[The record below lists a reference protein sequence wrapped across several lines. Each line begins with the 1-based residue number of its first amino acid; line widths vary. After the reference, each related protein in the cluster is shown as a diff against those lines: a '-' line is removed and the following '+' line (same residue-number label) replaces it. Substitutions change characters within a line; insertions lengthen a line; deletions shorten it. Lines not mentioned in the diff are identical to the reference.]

1 MVISEMLAVI
11 NAALGIGGPCGHE
24 IAQRPDQPAAVAET
38 RAANDALGAHGPDA
52 TGPTWPSKIRASAG
66 SVQIVHQVH
75 LKNERV
81 TQPPKPV
88 DFAQPS
94 GSVLRPCGHVDD
106 VDARQFEPG
115 VGAHELLGLL
125 DWLGPLDV
133 ASLSIAAGSTWSRGQ
148 VWGEV
153 KHLLQIGFVRRYGQ
167 RFELTLSASRWAE
180 ADRALAAFTCAA
192 SC

>member
-1 MVISEMLAVI
+1 MVISEMLAAI

-24 IAQRPDQPAAVAET
+24 IAQRPDQPDAVAEI
-38 RAANDALGAHGPDA
+38 RAANDASGTHGPDA
-52 TGPTWPSKIRASAG
+52 TGRTWPSQTRASAG
-66 SVQIVHQVH
+66 SVHIVHQVH

-88 DFAQPS
+88 DFAQPP

-106 VDARQFEPG
+106 VGAGQFEPG
-115 VGAHELLGLL
+115 VGARELLGLL
-125 DWLGPLDV
+125 DCLGQLDV

-180 ADRALAAFTCAA
+180 DDQTRTAFTCAA